1 MVYLHFV
8 TLHLVQLRSMHSKIL
23 GFSYAAAQLVFA
35 IGIGVTFV
43 VSICIV
49 FPKCVSMCVE
59 QCRRNTME
67 SMVFMIVFVIEEGGL
82 ADFTKICPYRFYH
95 VFPIF
100 APYIELV
107 PTQGYMTL
115 KNENV

>member
-1 MVYLHFV
+1 
-8 TLHLVQLRSMHSKIL
+8 
-23 GFSYAAAQLVFA
+23 
-35 IGIGVTFV
+35 
-43 VSICIV
+43 
-49 FPKCVSMCVE
+49 
-59 QCRRNTME
+59 ME
-67 SMVFMIVFVIEEGGL
+67 SMVFVIVFVIEEGGL
-82 ADFTKICPYRFYH
+82 ADFAKICPYRFYH